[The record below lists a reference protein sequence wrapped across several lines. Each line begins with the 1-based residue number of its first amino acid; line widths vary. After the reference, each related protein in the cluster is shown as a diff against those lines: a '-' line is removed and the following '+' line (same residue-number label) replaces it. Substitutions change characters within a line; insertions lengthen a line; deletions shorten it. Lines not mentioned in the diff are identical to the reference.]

1 MHTLIEQLELHARE
15 SYGVFGLCS
24 KDKRSI
30 LARKKDEDA
39 LTSVGANFFK
49 KIHKKV
55 FQCQI
60 FGTENLK

>member
-15 SYGVFGLCS
+15 SYGIFRLCS

-30 LARKKDEDA
+30 LARKKDA
-39 LTSVGANFFK
+39 LTSVGANFFE